1 MIAPTVLGAL
11 ASGCVSF
18 SDGPARLY
26 TVPEETQLIRD
37 QVQQINLVQYSSLDE
52 ASRKRIRNDYIAARM
67 YAIDIQY
74 TPYEAALTK
83 ERQGVGFGAAATTVA
98 LTTAS
103 GLVSPVATKN
113 VLTGLAG
120 FVTGARAAYDSDV
133 LLSHSVQWIQSQME
147 ANRAYVSNR
156 ILNGMKQ
163 STTDYPLAA
172 ALSDLEA
179 YYRAGTFTG
188 GLLSTSEV
196 IAADAQNAADSKA
209 RDQGQLDP
217 AAPPPPRPKPPI
229 DKGAPKPGPVVVNP
243 PSRPTDPGPAA
254 DALPCGVKPLD
265 EAAGTLLT
273 FLCPTNKGINKANR
287 TELEKLRPE
296 LKGNIFTV
304 LTEDTP
310 AQKVARA
317 DLKKRFDDAGLG
329 KK

>member
-209 RDQGQLDP
+209 LDQGQLGP
-217 AAPPPPRPKPPI
+217 APPPPPRPKPVQNGGNKTKSDLRQQACQQLANNSTPTQQKICDFI
-229 DKGAPKPGPVVVNP
+229 DSDSTKSSNA
-243 PSRPTDPGPAA
+243 
-254 DALPCGVKPLD
+254 
-265 EAAGTLLT
+265 EAAFQAMLRGNPTIASTLPPNTGLAGVISG
-273 FLCPTNKGINKANR
+273 KGQNFENAR
-287 TELEKLRPE
+287 TKVLEDPVMKP
-296 LKGNIFTV
+296 
-304 LTEDTP
+304 
-310 AQKVARA
+310 
-317 DLKKRFDDAGLG
+317 
-329 KK
+329 